1 MIPSYRSAGDGLLPL
16 ATFVGAIGGL
26 HLPAGAA
33 VRENRGDP
41 WDIDIPKSE
50 LKVLSEISYGTHG
63 MILWSTICSSLGNLI
78 EILDIYSTWLTILM
92 VKNLSLVAKH
102 PPL

>member
-1 MIPSYRSAGDGLLPL
+1 MISSYRSAGDGLLPL

-26 HLPAGAA
+26 HLSAGAA
-33 VRENRGDP
+33 VHRGDP

-50 LKVLSEISYGTHG
+50 LQVRSEFSYGTHG

-78 EILDIYSTWLTILM
+78 DILDIYST
-92 VKNLSLVAKH
+92 
-102 PPL
+102 